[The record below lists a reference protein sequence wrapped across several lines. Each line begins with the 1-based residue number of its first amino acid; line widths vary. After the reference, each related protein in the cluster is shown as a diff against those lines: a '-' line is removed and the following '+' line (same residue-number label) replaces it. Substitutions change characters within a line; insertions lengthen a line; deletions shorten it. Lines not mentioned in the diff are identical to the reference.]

1 MITLIFKLEYKKIII
16 LLLIGFIATIVSLLY
31 KQETT
36 NKIIPKRA
44 SYVRNIIEL
53 GEKNG

>member
-1 MITLIFKLEYKKIII
+1 MIFKLEYKKIII